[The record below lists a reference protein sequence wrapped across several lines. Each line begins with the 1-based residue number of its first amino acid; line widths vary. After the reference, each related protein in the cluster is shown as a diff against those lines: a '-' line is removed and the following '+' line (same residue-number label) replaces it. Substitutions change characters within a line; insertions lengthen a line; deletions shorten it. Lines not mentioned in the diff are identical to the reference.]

1 MVRLLDILG
10 ALLVAELMG
19 LANAKQSYQVV
30 EFGNVGF
37 SGTYKNVKKISNED
51 KDSCT
56 CNLGDEI
63 WFSGENAPLNEGVS
77 VHFRGPLS
85 LSKFAFYTSPSFDIN
100 DSSSSQSWNRTAYYD
115 ASNNTAN
122 NVTFLTKAGD
132 NSSCLGKALTYADST
147 GTGKAS
153 DATILGSDNLLK
165 SDEEFSIFSE
175 VKCPKSGYN
184 KACGVYRSGIPA
196 YHGFDGETKM
206 FLFEFTMPT
215 ASEKNSSSIEYY
227 DMPAIWLLNDHIPRT
242 SQYPTNPN
250 CSCWNTGCGEFDIF
264 EVMNGT
270 ERNNLYSTFHTFQGI
285 EYLGYG
291 IQADGYIPRDTEGT
305 MKGGVLF
312 DSKGNTVVF
321 MSNDTTFDT
330 EVDYNTIQKLTSVS
344 KNEKYDTNLAT
355 ISATAPTS
363 TSKSGAAILIPQL
376 SGTFQALLMSAI
388 LSTINFIF

>member
-1 MVRLLDILG
+1 MVRLFDILG

-115 ASNNTAN
+115 ASNKTAN
-122 NVTFLTKAGD
+122 NVTFLTNAGD

>member
-388 LSTINFIF
+388 LSTINFMF

>member
-132 NSSCLGKALTYADST
+132 NSSCLGKALTVGLD
-147 GTGKAS
+147 
-153 DATILGSDNLLK
+153 
-165 SDEEFSIFSE
+165 
-175 VKCPKSGYN
+175 
-184 KACGVYRSGIPA
+184 
-196 YHGFDGETKM
+196 
-206 FLFEFTMPT
+206 
-215 ASEKNSSSIEYY
+215 
-227 DMPAIWLLNDHIPRT
+227 
-242 SQYPTNPN
+242 
-250 CSCWNTGCGEFDIF
+250 
-264 EVMNGT
+264 
-270 ERNNLYSTFHTFQGI
+270 
-285 EYLGYG
+285 
-291 IQADGYIPRDTEGT
+291 
-305 MKGGVLF
+305 
-312 DSKGNTVVF
+312 
-321 MSNDTTFDT
+321 
-330 EVDYNTIQKLTSVS
+330 
-344 KNEKYDTNLAT
+344 
-355 ISATAPTS
+355 
-363 TSKSGAAILIPQL
+363 IPQYR
-376 SGTFQALLMSAI
+376 
-388 LSTINFIF
+388 

>member
-30 EFGNVGF
+30 EFENVGF

-115 ASNNTAN
+115 ASNNTAH

-344 KNEKYDTNLAT
+344 KNEKYDTYLAT

>member
-1 MVRLLDILG
+1 MVRLFDILG